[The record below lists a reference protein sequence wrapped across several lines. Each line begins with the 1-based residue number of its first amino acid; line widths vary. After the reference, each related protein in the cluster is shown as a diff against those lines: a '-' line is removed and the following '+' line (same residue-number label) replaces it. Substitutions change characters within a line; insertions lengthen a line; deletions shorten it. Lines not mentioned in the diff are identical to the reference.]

1 MFVLPRAQIRVSSVS
16 RSPFKANLTS
26 LSINGECI
34 EVIVGKKNHR
44 EEFYLHER
52 LFMSHSGFL
61 KRAHIIRRGE
71 KSTIILPEYD
81 SSTFQL
87 YVVMTYTGFLATK
100 DLPEE
105 WQSLV
110 DVYILAEWLED
121 KWAKNRVVDAM
132 HGFVREHIPRAVG
145 FTAEGSQT
153 KDHISVASL
162 VSLYAGT
169 PAGSPARKLVVELFA
184 DNGTEGWLVRG
195 GDLLPREFLFD
206 VTHRLLQKRPSVI
219 FGNMLDRPSSHYHE
233 TSEGETDRD
242 CKSTTK
248 NVEAAGEKPAFTGAL
263 FGKAP
268 TPPLFNF
275 SNGAEAK
282 T

>member
-1 MFVLPRAQIRVSSVS
+1 MS
-16 RSPFKANLTS
+16 RSPFEANLTS
-26 LSINGECI
+26 LSITGECI
-34 EVIVGKKNHR
+34 VVTVGKEIHR
-44 EEFYLHER
+44 QDFFLHER
-52 LFMSHSGFL
+52 LFTSHSEFL
-61 KRAHIIRRGE
+61 KRATITRQNR
-71 KSTIILPEYD
+71 KSAIILPEYN
-81 SSTFQL
+81 SWTFQL
-87 YVVMTYTGFLATK
+87 YVVLTYTGSLATR

-110 DVYILAEWLED
+110 NLYILADRLED

-132 HGFVREHIPRAVG
+132 HSFVREHIPRAVG
-145 FTAEGSQT
+145 LTDEGSQT

-169 PAGSPARKLVVELFA
+169 PTGSPARRLVVELFA
-184 DNGTEGWLVRG
+184 DNGTEGWLVRAG
-195 GDLLPREFLFD
+195 ALLPREFLFD
-206 VTHRLLQKRPSVI
+206 VTHRLLQKRPSVV

-233 TSEGETDRD
+233 MLEGEMPDKD
-242 CKSTTK
+242 CESMTKRTKSS
-248 NVEAAGEKPAFTGAL
+248 EAAGEKSAFTGGL